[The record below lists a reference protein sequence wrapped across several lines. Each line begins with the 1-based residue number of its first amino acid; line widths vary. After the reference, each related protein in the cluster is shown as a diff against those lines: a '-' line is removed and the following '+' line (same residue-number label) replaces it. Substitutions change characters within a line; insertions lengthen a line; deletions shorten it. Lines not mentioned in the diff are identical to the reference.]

1 MLEIDF
7 YKNKN
12 QESRQF
18 GKVYGRVHNKEPWEI
33 DRLAE
38 HIAVHG
44 SPYTRDVIYAVLLK
58 AADCIKHLVLEG
70 QPVKLSDLC
79 IFKATAVSTP
89 AQSAE
94 KFDLATNITA
104 IRLGCR
110 ATGATRIAN
119 MREDVQLAYTSLA
132 QRIKDGEAELSNEK
146 GKYLVPTQ
154 G

>member
-1 MLEIDF
+1 MLEIDL
-7 YKNKN
+7 YRCKN
-12 QESRQF
+12 QENRNY
-18 GKVYGRVHNKEPWEI
+18 GKIYGRVHNKEPWDI

-79 IFKATAVSTP
+79 IFKASAISTP
-89 AQSAE
+89 SATADQ
-94 KFDLATNITA
+94 FDLSVNIKD

-110 ATGATRIAN
+110 ATGATRIKN
-119 MREDVQLAYTSLA
+119 MRNDVQLMLTSMA
-132 QRIKDGEAELSNEK
+132 ERIKSGELVLSTQK
-146 GKYLVPTQ
+146 GVYVETT
-154 G
+154 